1 MGEISHVANVGV
13 NHWVKSVYLL
23 WSWVS
28 ALGSF
33 TFSGE
38 LNEVFVIE
46 SSVGLGDLWVK
57 SVNLFWLK
65 GLGLRFN
72 WVFLGKS
79 VENADAI
86 GGELIWS
93 AAISLLLLNKVEFIA
108 LHGDVFSHI
117 FISVHASSE
126 QLVRFWSLNECLCSS
141 EEQGNNVGGLLVHF

>member
-1 MGEISHVANVGV
+1 MIYPWVVVIWVDSWSFLEKLHIRDLVGVLLIVEGSSESGRWVKNMGEISHVANVGV

-57 SVNLFWLK
+57 SVNLVWL
-65 GLGLRFN
+65 R
-72 WVFLGKS
+72 VS
-79 VENADAI
+79 
-86 GGELIWS
+86 GGIIDDS
-93 AAISLLLLNKVEFIA
+93 
-108 LHGDVFSHI
+108 
-117 FISVHASSE
+117 
-126 QLVRFWSLNECLCSS
+126 
-141 EEQGNNVGGLLVHF
+141 